1 MKVLAINGS
10 ARRGGNTAVLLETAF
25 ASLRKADIETE
36 LVQLAGQW
44 VRPCR
49 ACWACGGRE
58 NCVHGGDPFRELFE
72 TMKAADGLLLGSPS
86 YAANLS
92 ANMQALLERAAVVA
106 DMNPGLFSRK
116 VGASVS
122 AARRAGALSA
132 ADGMNR
138 FFLNHDM
145 FVAGSTYWA
154 VGYGR
159 LPGEVK
165 DDEEALATA
174 ARLGEN
180 MAYYLR
186 LQEAAR

>member
-10 ARRGGNTAVLLETAF
+10 ARRDGNTAVLLETAL
-25 ASLRKADIETE
+25 ASLRKEGIETE

-49 ACWACGGRE
+49 ACWACGGRG

>member
-10 ARRGGNTAVLLETAF
+10 ARRHGNTARLLEA
-25 ASLRKADIETE
+25 ALAPLREAGIETE
-36 LVQLAGQW
+36 LCELAGQW

-49 ACWACGGRE
+49 ACWACGGRG
-58 NCVHGGDPFRELFE
+58 NCAHGGDPFQALFE
-72 TMKAADGLLLGSPS
+72 KMKAADGLLLGSPV

-92 ANMQALLERAAVVA
+92 ANMQALLERAAVCA
-106 DMNPGLFSRK
+106 DMNPGLFTRK
-116 VGASVS
+116 MGASL
-122 AARRAGALSA
+122 ACARRTGALHA
-132 ADGMNR
+132 AEAMDR

-159 LPGEVK
+159 LPGDVAS
-165 DDEEALATA
+165 DEEGLATA

-186 LQEAAR
+186 LQESVR